1 MNLAALRRLLA
12 SRRCAWLL
20 AWALCLPLAQW
31 ATATHALL
39 HLQAATADG
48 SDKPAQL
55 PVNCDVCV
63 VGAAIGGA
71 APLPAPPAFTAIALP
86 QAPAVARDAAGHLPA
101 FSRAYRSRAPPLPLA

>member
-1 MNLAALRRLLA
+1 MNLATLRRLLA

-20 AWALCLPLAQW
+20 AWALCLPVAQW

-39 HLQAATADG
+39 HVQSATADN

-55 PVNCDVCV
+55 PLNCDVCV

-71 APLPAPPAFTAIALP
+71 APLPAPSVGARIVLPHAQVAAPAPAEHFLAFT
-86 QAPAVARDAAGHLPA
+86 
-101 FSRAYRSRAPPLPLA
+101 RAYRSRAPPLRHA